1 MIRSI
6 WWKVGLLILLVAGV
20 SVGLR
25 VFGIDLTQITPD
37 RVRGFVLSFGALAPL
52 IYLVAYGQPLI
63 PLPASIM
70 TIAGGLAF
78 GPFWGMMAALAAS
91 MVRAC
96 GQFLIAKRLGREAV
110 EKILRGKL
118 AQFDQRI
125 GDSGFKAVLLF
136 RLIPNFP
143 YDIQN
148 YGLGFTKVTFRAF
161 ALATLIGGLPG
172 TVVLVYF
179 GYSLTDLKQLWK
191 PLIAILAIAG
201 LAVAQRA
208 WQAKQRQPESG

>member
-1 MIRSI
+1 MTRSRWI
-6 WWKVGLLILLVAGV
+6 KLGLFVLLVLSIGVGLKAL
-20 SVGLR
+20 
-25 VFGIDLTQITPD
+25 GIDLTQITPE
-37 RVRGFVLSFGALAPL
+37 RVRAFVLSFGTFAPL
-52 IYLVAYGQPLI
+52 AYLVAYGQPII
-63 PLPASIM
+63 PLPALVM

-78 GPFWGMMAALAAS
+78 GPFWGTMAALVGS

-110 EKILRGKL
+110 EKILRGRL

-148 YGLGFTKVTFRAF
+148 YGLGFSRVRFRAF
-161 ALATLIGGLPG
+161 ALATLIGAIPW
-172 TVVLVYF
+172 TVPLVYF

-191 PLIAILAIAG
+191 LIIAMLLIAG
-201 LAVAQRA
+201 LVFVQR
-208 WQAKQRQPESG
+208 WYVKRRQLAG